1 MRNLVKRAFATAMT
15 ASFIFGAC
23 GCSFLK
29 DAAPDEVID
38 AADAYAKLIADCN
51 LSKMKKASDK
61 DFDKKTEDWAEL
73 LDFSEGDIYNDNAA
87 AFAAAVA
94 DTIAYE
100 IDEESVEASTKKGEG
115 SVDVIFTMADYED
128 LLDDDGITDIDML
141 TDAIEDADTQEIKVT
156 LEFEGEDGDWL
167 VTNYDKVFDKVYVF
181 TDVTEITYRLPIADC
196 LDYTQWNGCDNNAN
210 DGYYTNTTYIDFE
223 MYCDWSIVDVTEIY
237 YTVEFGGSE
246 IYRLDGSNL
255 GYFQTGLPGAPLDDS
270 GYYLADGDYVIT
282 FYDAVDDSIIVSGT
296 AHVLVDVAPEPTPVP
311 TPDNDDSLIATDCY
325 VGRQGEIEYYYDY
338 GPELI
343 ANVDNTTAS
352 WYEYGSDYGVPNGT
366 YPAGTTTIQFSF
378 KVNEEMDVEYK
389 AFYLSDGYVSSSY
402 TVLGRE
408 AAELSTYGN
417 GTYADCNI
425 DITDTG
431 SGYYVIGVYEAGA
444 ADSDPCIV
452 AVCYVE

>member
-1 MRNLVKRAFATAMT
+1 MKTLFKRSFAAAMT

-29 DAAPDEVID
+29 DAAPDEVLD

-51 LSKMKKASDK
+51 LSKMKKSSDK

-87 AFAAAVA
+87 EFAAAVA

-115 SVDVIFTMADYED
+115 SVDVVFTLADYED
-128 LLDDDGITDIDML
+128 LLDDDEITDIDML
-141 TDAIEDADTQEIKVT
+141 TDAIADADTQEIKVT
-156 LEFEGEDGDWL
+156 LEFEGEDGEWL

-181 TDVTEITYRLPIADC
+181 TDVTEITYRLPISEC
-196 LDYTQWNGCDNNAN
+196 VDYTQWNGCDGV

-223 MYCDWSIVDVTEIY
+223 LYCDWDLVDMSEIY

-270 GYYLADGDYVIT
+270 GMYLADGNYTIT
-282 FYDAVDDSIIVSGT
+282 FFDAVDDSVIVSGT
-296 AHVLVDVAPEPTPVP
+296 AYVSVEVVATPTPAP
-311 TPDNDDSLIATDCY
+311 APDSDVDLMYCSDYTGL
-325 VGRQGEIEYYYDY
+325 QGSVQFYDNYSTELLNHVDRNTADWYYYREDF
-338 GPELI
+338 G
-343 ANVDNTTAS
+343 T
-352 WYEYGSDYGVPNGT
+352 PNGT
-366 YPAGTTTIQFSF
+366 YVAGTTTIQFSF
-378 KVNEEMDVEYK
+378 NVDEVTECEFKV
-389 AFYLSDGYVSSSY
+389 FYLPDGLTVSSQD
-402 TVLGRE
+402 LGRVAPE
-408 AAELSTYGN
+408 YSQYGN
-417 GTYADCNI
+417 GIYVDCNV
-425 DITDTG
+425 DITSTG
-431 SGYYVIGVYEAGA
+431 SGYYVIGVYDAGA

-452 AVCYVE
+452 SVCYVE